1 MTYLY
6 NHLGCDSIALEAG
19 NEVGNLNAGYGC
31 GKNFIIQ
38 ADIYGKP
45 QGAQLLSSG
54 LVCFFCATHLYY
66 LLCRKARHIN
76 LKKIKLTKE
85 ETYKDSQREGKQRME

>member
-54 LVCFFCATHLYY
+54 LVCFFVP
-66 LLCRKARHIN
+66 HIY
-76 LKKIKLTKE
+76 II
-85 ETYKDSQREGKQRME
+85 YFVGKQGISI

>member
-19 NEVGNLNAGYGC
+19 NEVGNLNAGYGW
-31 GKNFIIQ
+31 GKNVIIQ

-54 LVCFFCATHLYY
+54 LVCFFVP
-66 LLCRKARHIN
+66 HIY
-76 LKKIKLTKE
+76 II
-85 ETYKDSQREGKQRME
+85 YFVGKQGILI